1 MRRRGDAPGAA
12 ASAAG
17 ARHGQSSLGEATL
30 LFAPLH
36 KRAFGMATGVVCG
49 VLVFVVTAFSTLF
62 PEGRTWPLS
71 LLSEYFTGYTVSWE
85 GASIGAL
92 WGWFVGF
99 VAGWFAAFSFNF
111 FVALEL
117 WLGKTKEE
125 LAATR
130 DFLDHI

>member
-1 MRRRGDAPGAA
+1 VG
-12 ASAAG
+12 
-17 ARHGQSSLGEATL
+17 LG
-30 LFAPLH
+30 
-36 KRAFGMATGVVCG
+36 
-49 VLVFVVTAFSTLF
+49 
-62 PEGRTWPLS
+62 
-71 LLSEYFTGYTVSWE
+71 
-85 GASIGAL
+85 

-99 VAGWFAAFSFNF
+99 VAGWFAAFCRNF

>member
-1 MRRRGDAPGAA
+1 VKPEDA
-12 ASAAG
+12 
-17 ARHGQSSLGEATL
+17 QL

-36 KRAFGMATGVVCG
+36 KRAFGIAVGS
-49 VLVFVVTAFSTLF
+49 VLGAAIFSVTAVSTLF
-62 PEGRTWPLS
+62 PEGRTFPLS
-71 LLSEYFTGYTVSWE
+71 LLAQYFTGYTVSWT
-85 GASIGAL
+85 GAFVGL
-92 WGWFVGF
+92 GWGWFVGF
-99 VAGWFAAFSFNF
+99 VAGWFAAFCRNL

>member
-1 MRRRGDAPGAA
+1 VSHSANASGPAPRGSGEE
-12 ASAAG
+12 SA
-17 ARHGQSSLGEATL
+17 SLGEALL

-36 KRAFGMATGVVCG
+36 KRAFGMAIGVASG
-49 VLVFVVTAFSTLF
+49 MLVFVVTAFSTLF
-62 PEGRTWPLS
+62 PENRTWPLS
-71 LLSEYFTGYTVSWE
+71 LLSEYFAGYTVSWE
-85 GASIGAL
+85 GAFLGGA

-99 VAGWFAAFSFNF
+99 VAGWFAAFCRNL

-117 WLGKTKEE
+117 WLGRTKEE